1 MIKRVKQLKDP
12 RSCSFG
18 IGGLFLWGDRSKGWI
33 LNIIPSP
40 FDGGGKGWPPAQA
53 PPQLPARRVLQLG
66 ERGFCP
72 GGRASG
78 SERGDRIVPLPSSP
92 PTKGGETFVK
102 EIDEI

>member
-53 PPQLPARRVLQLG
+53 PPQ
-66 ERGFCP
+66 RGFCP

-78 SERGDRIVPLPSSP
+78 SERGKQEGFVSLPSSP